1 MLVTT
6 SADRWVAPL
15 IVREDGNIAALLQDT
30 MHPQWV
36 SHPLIPHGLV
46 ILVGEQNTRGGCKSY
61 KRVAKWYREKKKR
74 GTPLHTTFYH
84 PNGRLSPKNN
94 CEKHN
99 VLRSKALWHYR
110 PTRSTRGNQR
120 MKKGI
125 QLLRRPTTQWLYN
138 WIKNTS
144 WISFFLGW
152 FGYEIPLNICF
163 ENIQTTRFSDHKT
176 THPMFPPSRS
186 PGTARRAPRSSCGN
200 WTWKTWETGPGLIKR
215 DPYIGPGIPTT
226 IKTMGVNITTI
237 AYLRVL
243 IIGIGSTII
252 LMVVESQGWLI
263 INLYV
268 TG

>member
-46 ILVGEQNTRGGCKSY
+46 ILVGEQNTRDGCKSY
-61 KRVAKWYREKKKR
+61 KRAAKWYREKKKR

-138 WIKNTS
+138 WIKKTS

-163 ENIQTTRFSDHKT
+163 ENIQTTRFVGSQNNSSNVDT
-176 THPMFPPSRS
+176 LQVSRDC
-186 PGTARRAPRSSCGN
+186 TKSSEVIM
-200 WTWKTWETGPGLIKR
+200 WKLDLKDMRNGS
-215 DPYIGPGIPTT
+215 
-226 IKTMGVNITTI
+226 
-237 AYLRVL
+237 RVDKE
-243 IIGIGSTII
+243 GS
-252 LMVVESQGWLI
+252 
-263 INLYV
+263 LYWPWDSNHH
-268 TG
+268 